1 MVDPLNLAYLFPTVH
16 THPNPPTRPTH
27 QDERQKKGSSSSK
40 RPNWIS
46 IRKREVSQSLRAS
59 RSTGVLKGSGRL
71 MLGSVFISLSLSLSL
86 FRCAWCSRNHL
97 FLWIISDLGR
107 SGDLNTNQGR
117 IYVLSTAIVVSP
129 ALPPPPSPPSL
140 RSLVVSEGI
149 GD

>member
-27 QDERQKKGSSSSK
+27 QDERQKKVSSSSK

-71 MLGSVFISLSLSLSL
+71 MLGSVFISLSLFLS
-86 FRCAWCSRNHL
+86 FGV
-97 FLWIISDLGR
+97 LG
-107 SGDLNTNQGR
+107 
-117 IYVLSTAIVVSP
+117 VLGITCFYGSSP
-129 ALPPPPSPPSL
+129 IWVDP
-140 RSLVVSEGI
+140 GI
-149 GD
+149 